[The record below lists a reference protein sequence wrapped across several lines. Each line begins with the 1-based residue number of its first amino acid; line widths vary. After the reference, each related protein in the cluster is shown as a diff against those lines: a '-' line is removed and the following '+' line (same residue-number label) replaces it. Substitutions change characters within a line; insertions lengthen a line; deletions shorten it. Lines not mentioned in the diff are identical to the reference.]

1 MEEAK
6 KKEKMQVNTC
16 ECKDGKE
23 CTCEDS
29 CTCDTCDCEEQCTC
43 EHDCECDSQ
52 NSIKEECNCN
62 SCEVEEPQ
70 KEEEQLEEK
79 KKGIFK
85 KDKNKEKIKEL
96 EKMVQN
102 LEDNNL
108 RTKAEFVNF
117 RRRKEEETSRML
129 KYANEDLIKELLPT
143 IDNFERAIDMDDD
156 NLEDEVS
163 KFLSGFKMIYCNLT
177 NVLKKYEVVEIEALN
192 QPFDPTI
199 HQAVMTEKKEGVE
212 AGIVIDVLQKGYKLK
227 DKVIRP
233 SMVKVSE

>member
-1 MEEAK
+1 MEKA
-6 KKEKMQVNTC
+6 KEKKDVAQSEVC
-16 ECKDGKE
+16 ECNENKK
-23 CTCEDS
+23 CTCGED
-29 CTCDTCDCEEQCTC
+29 CACEDQCTC
-43 EHDCECDSQ
+43 E
-52 NSIKEECNCN
+52 EEC
-62 SCEVEEPQ
+62 SGEES
-70 KEEEQLEEK
+70 KEGKEDSSQELS

-177 NVLKKYEVVEIEALN
+177 NVLKKYEVTEIEAMN
-192 QPFDPTI
+192 QVFDPTV

-212 AGIVIDVLQKGYKLK
+212 AGVVIDVLQKGYKLK

-233 SMVKVSE
+233 AMVKVSE